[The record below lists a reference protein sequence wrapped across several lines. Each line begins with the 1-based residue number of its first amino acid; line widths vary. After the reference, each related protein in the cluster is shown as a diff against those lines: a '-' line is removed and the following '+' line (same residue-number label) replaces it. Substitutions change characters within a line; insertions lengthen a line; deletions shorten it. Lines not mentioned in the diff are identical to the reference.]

1 MCRISVPLA
10 FALAAFS
17 CATVLAQTDGAGAA
31 PLLATHAA
39 APPLTLASAVQ
50 QALAQHPDLAAAR
63 REIEAAQGALDQA
76 GAYQNPAL
84 SVELEDLRQ
93 GRRTT
98 TMVLSQPF
106 ELGGKRA
113 ARVTA
118 AERAV
123 DVARAQLQARQSD
136 LQASVTAAFFDA
148 LIAQEGV
155 RLAQAALA
163 LAHTGSQAAGKRV
176 VAGKVSPVEETR
188 AKLAESG
195 VRLELLQAQGALQI
209 ALQQLRA
216 LTVRSTDLQAVDGT
230 ALALP
235 TPLAP
240 QAIEDRI
247 ANAPALQQAQ
257 LEVRRLGALAD
268 LESRKS
274 VPDITLSAGIKR
286 AQDSGSS
293 QAVIGISVPLPV
305 FDRNRGAIVEALRR
319 QDKAQDEAQAIA
331 LRLRTEVAVVR
342 QRQATAAA
350 EVAALQSDILPG
362 AQSAFDAASQGFA
375 LGKFDYLE
383 ALDAQRSLL
392 QARAQHLRAVADAH
406 RAATELE
413 RLLGAATPNSL
424 P

>member
-1 MCRISVPLA
+1 MCRIFVPVA
-10 FALAAFS
+10 FALTAFS
-17 CATVLAQTDGAGAA
+17 WAGVLAQTGGAA
-31 PLLATHAA
+31 VAPLAAERAA
-39 APPLTLASAVQ
+39 APPLTLDAAVQ
-50 QALAQHPDLAAAR
+50 LALAQHPELAAAR
-63 REIEAAQGALDQA
+63 REVEAAQGALDQA
-76 GAYQNPAL
+76 GVYQNPAL

-98 TMVLSQPF
+98 TMMLSQPF

-123 DVARAQLQARQSD
+123 DVAHAQLQARQSD
-136 LQASVTAAFFDA
+136 LRAGVTAAFFDA
-148 LIAQEGV
+148 LIAQERV
-155 RLAQAALA
+155 RLAQASLA

-176 VAGKVSPVEETR
+176 LAGKVSPVEETR
-188 AKLAESG
+188 AKLAEAG
-195 VRLELLQAQGALQI
+195 VRLELVQAQGELQI
-209 ALQQLRA
+209 SLQQLRA
-216 LTVRSTDLQAVDGT
+216 LTAGAGPIEAVDGN

-235 TPLAP
+235 ALLAP
-240 QAIEDRI
+240 EAIETRI
-247 ANAPALQQAQ
+247 ANAPALQQAR

-268 LESRKS
+268 LESTRR
-274 VPDITLSAGIKR
+274 VPDITVSAGVKR
-286 AQDSGSS
+286 AQEGGSS

-305 FDRNRGAIVEALRR
+305 FDRNRGSIVEALRR

-331 LRLRTEVAVVR
+331 LRLRADVAVAR
-342 QRQATAAA
+342 QRHATAAA
-350 EVAALQSDILPG
+350 EVAALQADILPG

-406 RAATELE
+406 RAATDLE
-413 RLLGAATPNSL
+413 RLLGAATPNLL

>member
-1 MCRISVPLA
+1 MCRIFVPVA
-10 FALAAFS
+10 FALTAFS
-17 CATVLAQTDGAGAA
+17 WAGVLAQTGGAA
-31 PLLATHAA
+31 VAPLAAERAA
-39 APPLTLASAVQ
+39 APPLTLDAAVQ
-50 QALAQHPDLAAAR
+50 LALAQHPELAAAR
-63 REIEAAQGALDQA
+63 REVEAAQGALDQA
-76 GAYQNPAL
+76 GVYQNPAL

-98 TMVLSQPF
+98 TMMLSQPF

-136 LQASVTAAFFDA
+136 LRAGVTAAFFDA
-148 LIAQEGV
+148 LIAQERV
-155 RLAQAALA
+155 RLAQASLA

-176 VAGKVSPVEETR
+176 LAGKVSPVEETR
-188 AKLAESG
+188 AKLAEAG
-195 VRLELLQAQGALQI
+195 VRLELLQAQGELQI
-209 ALQQLRA
+209 SLQQLRA
-216 LTVRSTDLQAVDGT
+216 LTAGSSPIEAVDGN

-235 TPLAP
+235 ALLSPE
-240 QAIEDRI
+240 AIETRI
-247 ANAPALQQAQ
+247 ADAPALQQAH

-268 LESRKS
+268 LESTRR
-274 VPDITLSAGIKR
+274 VPDITVSAGVKR
-286 AQDSGSS
+286 AQEGGSS

-305 FDRNRGAIVEALRR
+305 FDRNRGSIVEALRR

-331 LRLRTEVAVVR
+331 LRLRADVAVAR
-342 QRQATAAA
+342 QRHATAAA
-350 EVAALQSDILPG
+350 EVAALQADILPG

-406 RAATELE
+406 RAATDLE
-413 RLLGAATPNSL
+413 RLLGAATPNLL

>member
-1 MCRISVPLA
+1 MCRIFVPVA
-10 FALAAFS
+10 FALTAFS
-17 CATVLAQTDGAGAA
+17 WAGVLAQTGGAA
-31 PLLATHAA
+31 VAPLAAERAA
-39 APPLTLASAVQ
+39 APPLTLDAAVQ
-50 QALAQHPDLAAAR
+50 LALAQHPELAAAR
-63 REIEAAQGALDQA
+63 REVEATQGALDQA
-76 GAYQNPAL
+76 GVYQNPAL

-98 TMVLSQPF
+98 TMMLSQPF

-113 ARVTA
+113 ASVTA

-123 DVARAQLQARQSD
+123 DVARAQLEARQSD
-136 LQASVTAAFFDA
+136 LRAGVTAAFFDA
-148 LIAQEGV
+148 LIAQERV
-155 RLAQAALA
+155 RLAQASLA

-176 VAGKVSPVEETR
+176 LAGKVSPVEETR
-188 AKLAESG
+188 ARLAEAG
-195 VRLELLQAQGALQI
+195 VRLELVQAQGELQI
-209 ALQQLRA
+209 SLQQLRA
-216 LTVRSTDLQAVDGT
+216 LTAGSSPIEAVDGN

-235 TPLAP
+235 ALLAP
-240 QAIEDRI
+240 ETIETRI
-247 ANAPALQQAQ
+247 ANAPALQQAR

-268 LESRKS
+268 LESTRR
-274 VPDITLSAGIKR
+274 VPDITVSAGVKR
-286 AQDSGSS
+286 AQEGGSS

-305 FDRNRGAIVEALRR
+305 FDRNRGSIVEALRR

-342 QRQATAAA
+342 QRQATATA

-392 QARAQHLRAVADAH
+392 QARAQYLRSLAEVH
-406 RAATELE
+406 RAATDLD
-413 RLLGAATPNSL
+413 RLLGAPVSL